1 MAMFMRIK
9 KFRNKNGVVK
19 LVYKKKYFFFGKWYW
34 FVISRGLGKT
44 YMGYDSVDDMV
55 EAIKQEYKI

>member
-1 MAMFMRIK
+1 MRIK

-19 LVYKKKYFFFGKWYW
+19 LVYRKKHFLFGEWCW

-44 YMGYDSVDDMV
+44 YIHYDNID
-55 EAIKQEYKI
+55 EANHVYNIVKRLMEG